1 MTIIVLLSQF
11 FSWNQFHEKNDFKI
25 KKEEIVVKYN
35 EQSCILFPTIFGLCA
50 VWKFIPKNQKKWN
63 ENFWFNLL
71 KNKSP
76 LVSVSYHQIQDLR
89 RRIRKY
95 FVVWEIRQFEFYFLQ
110 HQTKYILCTK
120 QYCTEGAAIRAFL
133 LQLVLVLKTQCTQIS
148 I

>member
-1 MTIIVLLSQF
+1 MTII
-11 FSWNQFHEKNDFKI
+11 SWKQLHEIFREIDFTKKHNDF

-35 EQSCILFPTIFGLCA
+35 EQSYIF
-50 VWKFIPKNQKKWN
+50 FSN
-63 ENFWFNLL
+63 NFWFMCRL
-71 KNKSP
+71 KIRTKKPEEMKWKIFIQSSRKQII
-76 LVSVSYHQIQDLR
+76 SVSYHQIQDLR

-95 FVVWEIRQFEFYFLQ
+95 FVIWKIRQFEFYFLQ
-110 HQTKYILCTK
+110 HQTKHILCTK